1 LQIWTGNSK
10 LSNFPK
16 RNEICLVAVTYI
28 GNMEGGVRLIAA
40 LFGRLALNGFVMPR
54 LTLQTHVLR
63 ADQASRHSL
72 ARVFIKINQVA
83 RTKTNAERHLSPPD
97 TAKYIFRAESNYLA
111 ASD

>member
-1 LQIWTGNSK
+1 
-10 LSNFPK
+10 LSGG
-16 RNEICLVAVTYI
+16 RHLHREY
-28 GNMEGGVRLIAA
+28 GSGVRLIAA